1 MRYLTMSVLGVFG
14 CLAVGCTDGST
25 GQPTPGSGGKSEPG
39 TGGSSASG
47 GSGQAS
53 GGATQS
59 GGTTGNGS
67 GGTSS
72 SGGTTGSGSG
82 GIEASGGTVGSGGE
96 TGSGGTAVA
105 SGGVVGSGG
114 TAVASGG
121 TAGPGGKGG
130 GGVVASGGTTGSG
143 GTSAGGS
150 SGGTARSGPFKI
162 LMLTSTL
169 EFTHDSIPTCTT
181 MLQDLGKAS
190 APERATIAGLAADS
204 TWTVDPISSDTKS
217 ANYFSEVTADNL
229 KAHELFY
236 SNNPTGKVFTNA
248 PSGASKKQIFVD
260 FINNGGSWA
269 GQHSASDF
277 ENNGS
282 WSWFQ
287 DNVDGG
293 WFTDHDDPTTNGSVK
308 WTADGMN
315 HAILKGLTSPWSTQ
329 DEWYVMNKDI
339 ASVKGFQVIANV
351 TVSNTR
357 FSGKETRPA
366 VWIKENDKGGRSFY
380 TIRGHNKSV
389 YAEAEFRQLMLRG
402 ILWAVHRLPGGN

>member
-1 MRYLTMSVLGVFG
+1 MSVLGVFG
-14 CLAVGCTDGST
+14 CLAVGCTDGSS
-25 GQPTPGSGGKSEPG
+25 GVPPAGGSGGKSESG

-47 GSGQAS
+47 GSGE
-53 GGATQS
+53 GS
-59 GGTTGNGS
+59 GGTTQ
-67 GGTSS
+67 

-82 GIEASGGTVGSGGE
+82 GTSSGGTTGTGSGGTIASSGGAVGSGGE
-96 TGSGGTAVA
+96 TGSGGSAVA

-130 GGVVASGGTTGSG
+130 AGTASGGTTGSG
-143 GTSAGGS
+143 GASTGSGGA

-162 LMLTSTL
+162 LMLTTAL
-169 EFTHDSIPTCTT
+169 EFAHDSIPTCTT
-181 MLQDLGKAS
+181 LLQDLGKAT
-190 APERATIAGLAADS
+190 APERATIPGLAADS

-248 PSGASKKQIFVD
+248 PSGATKKQLFVD
-260 FINNGGSWA
+260 YINNGGSWA

-287 DNVDGG
+287 DNIDGG
-293 WFTDHDDPTTNGSVK
+293 WFTDHDDPTTNGSIK

-380 TIRGHNKSV
+380 TIRGHSKSV
-389 YAEAEFRQLMLRG
+389 YSEKEFRELMLRG
-402 ILWAVHRLPGGN
+402 ILWAVHRLPGGD